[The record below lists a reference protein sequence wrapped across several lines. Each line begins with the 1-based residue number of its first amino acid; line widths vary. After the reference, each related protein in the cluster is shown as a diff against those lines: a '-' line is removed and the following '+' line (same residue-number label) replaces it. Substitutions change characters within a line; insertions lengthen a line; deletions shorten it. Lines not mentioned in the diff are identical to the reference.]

1 MRILSG
7 LLSFWKP
14 PSLVNLFGRDAWKAN
29 GIIRPLR
36 ESIPP
41 WEPDAEVQLR
51 KRAIPAFE
59 AAIRK
64 NPNEWIYYYML
75 CSFYLEDIRY
85 VDAVRVGEKLL
96 ELRPN
101 DPRSTYALATVYRQL
116 THAQYMDQR
125 YKERMKQVQQWAASL
140 ASVVGVGY
148 EMNPEASERALKAL
162 GLTIDEAAEKTIT
175 LFEKTRALGVRSEE
189 ATVVDDSLA
198 AMYVDFPHLEERIK
212 PKRAP
217 SKGLFVPVI
226 GKSADG
232 LFNEATD
239 HYRKLRYLFD
249 HKRRFA
255 QELAEIVRLCQMA
268 IDKEPRLGDAY
279 VLLANALSLAA
290 FEWRFKDDETYE
302 FLISRAAGVIHLW
315 ATEPIKEFPLTKPET
330 KQIALQLWNGI
341 AERISELKKQP
352 FRSVEEQMVVYRDTL
367 SQEALSV
374 LNYEMIRR
382 RIMGE

>member
-1 MRILSG
+1 MGLLSNLLSE

-29 GIIRPLR
+29 GILRPLK

-64 NPNEWIYYYML
+64 SPNEWVYYYML

-85 VDAVRVGEKLL
+85 VDAVRFGERLL
-96 ELRPN
+96 KLRPN
-101 DPRSTYALATVYRQL
+101 DPRSTYALATVYRKL
-116 THAQYMDQR
+116 THAQYTDSR
-125 YKERMKQVQQWAASL
+125 YEDRVKELQEWM
-140 ASVVGVGY
+140 ASVVGPGY
-148 EMNPEASERALKAL
+148 EMNPEASERALGAL

-189 ATVVDDSLA
+189 AKFVEDSLA

-212 PKRAP
+212 PKRPP

-249 HKRRFA
+249 DRKRFA

-290 FEWRFKDDETYE
+290 FEWRVKDYETYE

-315 ATEPIKEFPLTKPET
+315 ATEPIKDFPLTKN
-330 KQIALQLWNGI
+330 KQIALQLWDGI

-352 FRSVEEQMVVYRDTL
+352 MQSVEEQMIVCRDTVGR
-367 SQEALSV
+367 EALCV
-374 LNYEMIRR
+374 LDYEPILR

>member
-1 MRILSG
+1 MRILSE

-29 GIIRPLR
+29 GILRPLR
-36 ESIPP
+36 ENIPP

-51 KRAIPAFE
+51 KRAVPAFE

-64 NPNEWIYYYML
+64 SPNEWIYYYML

-116 THAQYMDQR
+116 THAQYIDPR
-125 YKERMKQVQQWAASL
+125 YEDRMKQVQEWAASL

-148 EMNPEASERALKAL
+148 EMNPGASQRALTAL
-162 GLTIDEAAEKTIT
+162 GLMIDEAAEKTIT

-189 ATVVDDSLA
+189 AKFVEDSLA
-198 AMYVDFPHLEERIK
+198 AMYVDFPHLEERVK
-212 PKRAP
+212 PKRPP
-217 SKGLFVPVI
+217 SKGLFAPVI

-249 HKRRFA
+249 DRRRFA
-255 QELAEIVRLCQMA
+255 QEVAEIVRLCQIA
-268 IDKEPRLGDAY
+268 IDKNPRLGDAF

-290 FEWRFKDDETYE
+290 LKWRFKDDDTYE

-315 ATEPIKEFPLTKPET
+315 ATEPIKEYPLTKNKE
-330 KQIALQLWNGI
+330 IALQLWTGI

-352 FRSVEEQMVVYRDTL
+352 LQSIEEQMTVCRDTVGR
-367 SQEALSV
+367 ETLSV

>member
-1 MRILSG
+1 MGLLSNLLSE

-29 GIIRPLR
+29 GILRPLR
-36 ESIPP
+36 ESIPS
-41 WEPDAEVQLR
+41 WEPDGEVQLR
-51 KRAIPAFE
+51 KSAIPAFE

-64 NPNEWIYYYML
+64 SPDEWIYYYML
-75 CSFYLEDIRY
+75 CSFYLEDFRC

-101 DPRSTYALATVYRQL
+101 DPRSTYALATVYRKL
-116 THAQYMDQR
+116 THAQYKDSR
-125 YKERMKQVQQWAASL
+125 YEDRVKELQEWM
-140 ASVVGVGY
+140 ASVVGPGY
-148 EMNPEASERALKAL
+148 EMNPEAAERALRAL

-175 LFEKTRALGVRSEE
+175 LFEKTRALGVRAEE
-189 ATVVDDSLA
+189 AKFVEDSLA
-198 AMYVDFPHLEERIK
+198 AMYVDFPDIEERIK
-212 PKRAP
+212 PKRPP
-217 SKGLFVPVI
+217 SKGLFAPVI

-249 HKRRFA
+249 DRRRFA
-255 QELAEIVRLCQMA
+255 QEVAEIVRLCQIA
-268 IDKEPRLGDAY
+268 IDKNPRLGDAY

-290 FEWRFKDDETYE
+290 LKWRFKDDDTYE

-315 ATEPIKEFPLTKPET
+315 ATEPIKEFPLTKNKE
-330 KQIALQLWNGI
+330 IALQLWTGI

-352 FRSVEEQMVVYRDTL
+352 LQSIEEQMTVWRDTVGR
-367 SQEALSV
+367 ETLSV

>member
-1 MRILSG
+1 MGLLRNPLSE

-29 GIIRPLR
+29 GILRPLR

-64 NPNEWIYYYML
+64 SPNEWVYYYML

-85 VDAVRVGEKLL
+85 VDAVRFGERLL

-101 DPRSTYALATVYRQL
+101 DPRSTYALATVYRKL
-116 THAQYMDQR
+116 THAQYTDSR
-125 YKERMKQVQQWAASL
+125 YEDRVKELQEWM
-140 ASVVGVGY
+140 ASVVGPGY
-148 EMNPEASERALKAL
+148 EINPEASERALSAL

-189 ATVVDDSLA
+189 AKFVEDSLA

-212 PKRAP
+212 PKRPP
-217 SKGLFVPVI
+217 SKGLFAPVI

-249 HKRRFA
+249 DRRRFA
-255 QELAEIVRLCQMA
+255 QELAEIVRLCQIA
-268 IDKEPRLGDAY
+268 IDKNPRLGDAY

-290 FEWRFKDDETYE
+290 LKWRFKDDDTYE

-315 ATEPIKEFPLTKPET
+315 ATEPIKEYPLAQNKE
-330 KQIALQLWNGI
+330 IALQLWSGI

-352 FRSVEEQMVVYRDTL
+352 LQSIEEQMTVCRDTVGR
-367 SQEALSV
+367 ETLSV

>member
-1 MRILSG
+1 MSFLRE

-29 GIIRPLR
+29 GILSPLK

-51 KRAIPAFE
+51 KRAIRAFE

-64 NPNEWIYYYML
+64 SPNEWVYYYML

-101 DPRSTYALATVYRQL
+101 DPRSTYALATVYREL
-116 THAQYMDQR
+116 THAQYKDSR
-125 YKERMKQVQQWAASL
+125 YEDRVKELQEWMAC
-140 ASVVGVGY
+140 VVGPGY
-148 EMNPEASERALKAL
+148 EMNPEAAERALRAL

-175 LFEKTRALGVRSEE
+175 LFEKTRSLGVRSEE
-189 ATVVDDSLA
+189 AEFVENSLA

-212 PKRAP
+212 PERPP
-217 SKGLFVPVI
+217 SKGLFAPVI

-249 HKRRFA
+249 DRRRFA
-255 QELAEIVRLCQMA
+255 QEVAEIVRLCQIA
-268 IDKEPRLGDAY
+268 IDKNPRLGDAY

-290 FEWRFKDDETYE
+290 LKWRFKNDDTYE
-302 FLISRAAGVIHLW
+302 FLISRAAGVIHFW
-315 ATEPIKEFPLTKPET
+315 ATEPIKEFPLTKNKE
-330 KQIALQLWNGI
+330 IALQLWPGI

-352 FRSVEEQMVVYRDTL
+352 SQSIEEQMTVCRDTVGR
-367 SQEALSV
+367 ETLSV